1 MPESRPI
8 LVEVDGTRAIVMGGV
23 IQSMAIDQLL
33 PSESYWHAMLPD
45 RRPAS
50 VLLLG
55 LGGGTLVHLLTRRFG
70 PLRMVGVDAS
80 VPMVDLA
87 RTAFGLAELAHLEIV
102 VADAFA
108 FVATCADQFDDIYV
122 DLFVG
127 PEIARGVV
135 ARPFLRQ
142 LCRLLSPGGTVTFNL
157 PLDRRNGQRLH
168 RLRTV
173 FGVVRPTIVGKNVV
187 VSCRP

>member
-1 MPESRPI
+1 MAESQPI
-8 LVEVDGTRAIVMGGV
+8 LVEVDGMRAIVIGGV
-23 IQSMAIDQLL
+23 IQSVAVDQL
-33 PSESYWHAMLPD
+33 PPVGSYWHAMLPD
-45 RRPAS
+45 RRPAN

-55 LGGGTLVHLLTRRFG
+55 LGGGTLAHLLTLRFG
-70 PLRMVGVDAS
+70 PLRIVGVDAS
-80 VPMVDLA
+80 ASMVALA
-87 RTAFGLAELAHLEIV
+87 RAAFGLDELAHLEIV

-108 FVATCADQFDDIYV
+108 FVTSCVERFDQIYV

-127 PEIARGVV
+127 AEMARGVI

-157 PLDRRNGQRLH
+157 SHDRRSGERLH

-173 FGVVRPTIVGKNVV
+173 FGVVRPTVVGKNVV

>member
-1 MPESRPI
+1 MSDGQPI
-8 LVEVDGTRAIVMGGV
+8 LAEVDGTRAIVVEGV
-23 IQSMAIDQLL
+23 IQSVAVDRLT
-33 PSESYWHAMLPD
+33 PAVSYWHAMLPD

-70 PLRMVGVDAS
+70 ALRIVGVDAS
-80 VPMVDLA
+80 AAMVELA
-87 RTAFGLAELAHLEIV
+87 RTEFGLAELTHVEIV
-102 VADAFA
+102 IADAFA
-108 FVATCADQFDDIYV
+108 FVASCADRFDQIYV
-122 DLFVG
+122 DLFDG
-127 PEIARGVV
+127 PRLARGVV

-142 LCRLLSPGGTVTFNL
+142 LCGLLSPGGTVTFNL
-157 PLDRRNGQRLH
+157 PLDRRNHERLH

-173 FGVVRPTIVGKNVV
+173 FGVVRPTVIEKNVV